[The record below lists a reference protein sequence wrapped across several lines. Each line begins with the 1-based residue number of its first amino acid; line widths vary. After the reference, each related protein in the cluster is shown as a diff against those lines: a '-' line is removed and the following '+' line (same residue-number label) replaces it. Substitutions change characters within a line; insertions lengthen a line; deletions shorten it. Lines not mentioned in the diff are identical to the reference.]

1 MRHPTRVTPLLVFL
15 CLLAA
20 CAPGQTSSAGTSA
33 QSDTAQPQA
42 RKVLVYGY
50 PKDFFS
56 FDQYTGAVTA
66 GQLKSPAQE
75 LAGDYLARTDSFGVP
90 HPSISPTLPT
100 FDDGTWRVNP
110 DGTMDLTWKLRPN
123 VKWHDGA
130 PFSSA
135 DVLFGYQVFSD
146 PTFQTAKDPGAKALI
161 TSVTA
166 PDELT
171 VVMHWKQT
179 YATANT
185 APGLDPWPAH
195 LLAETYRTDKQ
206 ALLNTP
212 YMGADYIGLG
222 PYRVNRIEPGTEV
235 DLLRF
240 DDYFLGRPPL
250 DEILLKFIADD
261 NIRVVQT
268 LAGQLDAAAPPMSLS
283 SAATI
288 QQQWQGTGNQVIA
301 QTTTAIINVKP
312 QFRPELARPMN
323 GLVQLNVRK
332 ALLHGIDRQQLA
344 DIAGNGFAPVTDS
357 WVLPDD
363 PDRAELEA
371 GLPRYPY
378 DLARAQQLLADAGWS
393 KGSDGVLMHTSGE
406 RFDAVFS
413 IRPDGYDQVPL
424 IIQNDWKALGVN
436 AELYFISQNAVSDR
450 KFLSQATFATLSKSG
465 SCCANILTSEITSD
479 ANNWST
485 ANNGGYSNVRVDDL
499 YARFASTID
508 PKRRNAVQNTLL
520 HEVYSD
526 LANLPLYVMPVA
538 WLLRDGVSPTMTET
552 WKVFNWD
559 KQAP

>member
-1 MRHPTRVTPLLVFL
+1 MRRTSPIALLLMLV

-20 CAPGQTSSAGTSA
+20 CAPAQSTSSGPAA
-33 QSDTAQPQA
+33 QPALAQPQA
-42 RKVLVYGY
+42 KKVLVYGY

-66 GQLKSPAQE
+66 GQLKSPALD
-75 LAGDYLARTDSFGVP
+75 LAGDFLARTDSFGVP
-90 HPSISPTLPT
+90 HPSIAPELPA
-100 FDDGTWRVNP
+100 FDNGTWRVNP

-130 PFSSA
+130 PFSA
-135 DVLFGYQVFSD
+135 DDVLFGYQVFSD
-146 PTFQTAKDPGAKALI
+146 PAFQTAKDPGAKSLI

-166 PDELT
+166 PDPLT
-171 VVMHWKQT
+171 VVVHWKQT
-179 YATANT
+179 YATAGT

-212 YMGADYIGLG
+212 YMGSSYVGLG

-235 DLLRF
+235 DLVRF

-250 DEILLKFIADD
+250 DEVLLRFIADD
-261 NIRVVQT
+261 NARVVQT
-268 LAGQLDAAAPPMSLS
+268 LAGQLDVAAPPVSLS
-283 SAATI
+283 TAATI
-288 QQQWQGTGNQVIA
+288 QQQWQGTGNQVIP

-312 QFRPELARPMN
+312 QFRSELARPQN
-323 GLVQLNVRK
+323 GLQQLNVRK

-371 GLPRYPY
+371 GVPRYPH
-378 DLARAQQLLADAGWS
+378 DLARAQQLLADAGWT
-393 KGSDGVLMHTSGE
+393 KGPDGVLVHASGE
-406 RFDAVFS
+406 RFDATFS

-424 IIQNDWKALGVN
+424 IIQNDWKALGANV
-436 AELYFISQNAVSDR
+436 ELHFISQNEVSDR

-465 SCCANILTSEITSD
+465 SCCANILTSEITGD
-479 ANNWST
+479 HNNWST
-485 ANNGGYSNVRVDDL
+485 ANNGGYSNPRVDDL
-499 YARFASTID
+499 YAKFAGTID
-508 PKRRNAVQNTLL
+508 PKERNAVQNTLL
-520 HEVYSD
+520 REVYSD

-538 WLLRDGVSPTMTET
+538 WLLRDGVNPAMTET
-552 WKVFNWD
+552 WRVFGWD
-559 KQAP
+559 KRA